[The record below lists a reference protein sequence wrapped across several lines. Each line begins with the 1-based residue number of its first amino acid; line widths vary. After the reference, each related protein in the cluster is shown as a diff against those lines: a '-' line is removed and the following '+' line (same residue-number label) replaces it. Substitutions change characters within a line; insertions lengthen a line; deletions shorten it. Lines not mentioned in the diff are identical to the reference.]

1 MVHQN
6 MQNQN
11 MNLVLS
17 TDAKP
22 RLKWTPE
29 LHQRFVEAKYRLG
42 KSQQSEN
49 SADIKQEDYKE
60 IQSSDGHFGADISDE
75 DHSQINE
82 SLQIAQS
89 LQLQMEV
96 QRKLHEQIE
105 VQRHLQLRIEAQGKY
120 LQSVLKK
127 AQETLSGYSSSS
139 VGVELAK
146 AELTQLVSMVNNGC
160 PSSSFSELTETGTST
175 LKDVERKQMRGS
187 MDSSLTSSESSGRK
201 EEKLPK
207 NSNATCV
214 ELPLMGIHPDNKA
227 WNNSASNHVFG
238 SKRSSSPI
246 SDGVSVKQPV
256 AKRTQTQRDKGGNH
270 LRKSGLLATF
280 DLNSKYQSDNIDS
293 GPKVIDLNCKGI

>member
-1 MVHQN
+1 MGLLQN

-29 LHQRFVEAKYRLG
+29 LHQRFVEAVNQLGGADKATPKSLMRVMGIHGLTLYHLKSHLQAG

-49 SADIKQEDYKE
+49 CTDIKQEDYKE
-60 IQSSDGHFGADISDE
+60 IQSSDDHFDADISDE
-75 DHSQINE
+75 THCQINE
-82 SLQIAQS
+82 SLQIAES

-120 LQSVLKK
+120 LQTVLKK

-160 PSSSFSELTETGTST
+160 TSSSS
-175 LKDVERKQMRGS
+175 Q
-187 MDSSLTSSESSGRK
+187 
-201 EEKLPK
+201 
-207 NSNATCV
+207 N
-214 ELPLMGIHPDNKA
+214 
-227 WNNSASNHVFG
+227 
-238 SKRSSSPI
+238 
-246 SDGVSVKQPV
+246 
-256 AKRTQTQRDKGGNH
+256 
-270 LRKSGLLATF
+270 
-280 DLNSKYQSDNIDS
+280 
-293 GPKVIDLNCKGI
+293 